1 MRPIH
6 LRFAAFG
13 PYAGQTD
20 IDFTRFEDG
29 LFLVCGPTGSGKT
42 TLFDAICFA
51 LYAHASGNTRTTD
64 SFKSHY
70 ASAEQLCFVEFTF
83 SLEDKIY
90 HIRRIPRQPVYSKRK
105 KEMIESGGTVE
116 LTLPNGEV
124 LSGREANAHIEQLL
138 GLSCEQFR
146 KIVMLAQGE
155 FRRFLDAS
163 SKEKQEI
170 FRQIFRTDLYEQFT
184 LRLGTQ
190 TDQLERQGESA
201 RQTSLSM
208 MQQLDCTEDPEL
220 EQLISASEPSPQTVC
235 QHLTQ
240 SLAQGQQ
247 QLQALEQD
255 ASLFEQ
261 QLTQLDLEQ
270 AQQLWQLFQSRQA
283 LNEQLSALHAQ
294 SPAIE
299 RSRQQ
304 LSRLE
309 QLSALL
315 PSYTLLTDC
324 RQRTVQKQQQLKQA
338 HQQLEQ
344 HQATLLQAQQDFLQ
358 VEVLSAKREQLAR
371 DSQQISQQIAQSKRL
386 SQLQQSLVQEQQ
398 QLEKAKRSV
407 VLCRLLLQRAEQNAS
422 CQQLQKA
429 QQLHRQVALL
439 YQQLE
444 QVEMKKKQL
453 ETCRRQLEQAQMA
466 AQLAQ
471 DLQEGSPCPVCGAV
485 HHPQPAK
492 WLEDRPVEPQQLE
505 ALEAQR
511 LELFGQLSSQKAL
524 LAQLMEALPAAANP
538 DELSALKAQLEDSLS
553 RLQQQIEQ
561 LIPAA
566 KVSQP
571 RYFDREY
578 LSNQILPMQQ
588 QEASH
593 QRALELLHQ
602 EQAALAEQLG
612 IANLQPFNG
621 AEQLE
626 EQLMQMNR
634 QQSQL
639 SQQIRQYTERYQQA
653 STRGAQLEQQ
663 HAQLT
668 EDTQVL
674 QCQLAALET
683 DFSQQ
688 LHAQQLDTEAD
699 FLALRSQLE
708 QIPLLKQQIEQHS
721 AQLLSCS
728 VKLSQLN
735 EQIGNRTPPDL
746 DALREQH
753 SAVSSQLEQTRTQL
767 RQLSQ
772 RQALNNRL
780 MQGIQQLSEQ
790 LEQLGKE
797 YELVGGLHRL
807 CSGKNPQRLSFESFV
822 LTSYFEQIVA
832 AANLHLWQMSMGRY
846 QLLRKKERSRGNTS
860 SGLDLE
866 IMDSYTGLPRHVST
880 LSGGESFE
888 TSLALAL
895 GLAEV
900 VQQNAGGIQIQTMFV
915 DEGFGSLDP
924 QSLDSAIQTL
934 TGLREEGRLVGIISH
949 VPQLYERI
957 PARIVVTPS
966 INGSL
971 LKSALPTG
979 KIKSTA
985 AMLL

>member
-422 CQQLQKA
+422 YQQLQKA

-957 PARIVVTPS
+957 PTRIVVTPS
-966 INGSL
+966 INGS
-971 LKSALPTG
+971 SA
-979 KIKSTA
+979 KISFA
-985 AMLL
+985 DGEN

>member
-358 VEVLSAKREQLAR
+358 VEVLSAKREHLAR

-957 PARIVVTPS
+957 PARIVVTSS
-966 INGSL
+966 INGS
-971 LKSALPTG
+971 SA
-979 KIKSTA
+979 KISFA
-985 AMLL
+985 DGEN

>member
-358 VEVLSAKREQLAR
+358 VEVLSTKREQLAR

-422 CQQLQKA
+422 YQQLQKA

-957 PARIVVTPS
+957 PTRIVVTPS
-966 INGSL
+966 INGS
-971 LKSALPTG
+971 SA
-979 KIKSTA
+979 KISFA
-985 AMLL
+985 DGEN

>member
-1 MRPIH
+1 M
-6 LRFAAFG
+6 
-13 PYAGQTD
+13 
-20 IDFTRFEDG
+20 
-29 LFLVCGPTGSGKT
+29 C
-42 TLFDAICFA
+42 
-51 LYAHASGNTRTTD
+51 
-64 SFKSHY
+64 
-70 ASAEQLCFVEFTF
+70 
-83 SLEDKIY
+83 
-90 HIRRIPRQPVYSKRK
+90 IR
-105 KEMIESGGTVE
+105 
-116 LTLPNGEV
+116 
-124 LSGREANAHIEQLL
+124 
-138 GLSCEQFR
+138 
-146 KIVMLAQGE
+146 
-155 FRRFLDAS
+155 
-163 SKEKQEI
+163 
-170 FRQIFRTDLYEQFT
+170 
-184 LRLGTQ
+184 
-190 TDQLERQGESA
+190 
-201 RQTSLSM
+201 
-208 MQQLDCTEDPEL
+208 
-220 EQLISASEPSPQTVC
+220 
-235 QHLTQ
+235 
-240 SLAQGQQ
+240 
-247 QLQALEQD
+247 
-255 ASLFEQ
+255 
-261 QLTQLDLEQ
+261 
-270 AQQLWQLFQSRQA
+270 
-283 LNEQLSALHAQ
+283 
-294 SPAIE
+294 
-299 RSRQQ
+299 
-304 LSRLE
+304 
-309 QLSALL
+309 
-315 PSYTLLTDC
+315 
-324 RQRTVQKQQQLKQA
+324 
-338 HQQLEQ
+338 
-344 HQATLLQAQQDFLQ
+344 
-358 VEVLSAKREQLAR
+358 
-371 DSQQISQQIAQSKRL
+371 
-386 SQLQQSLVQEQQ
+386 
-398 QLEKAKRSV
+398 
-407 VLCRLLLQRAEQNAS
+407 
-422 CQQLQKA
+422 
-429 QQLHRQVALL
+429 
-439 YQQLE
+439 
-444 QVEMKKKQL
+444 
-453 ETCRRQLEQAQMA
+453 
-466 AQLAQ
+466 
-471 DLQEGSPCPVCGAV
+471 
-485 HHPQPAK
+485 
-492 WLEDRPVEPQQLE
+492 DR
-505 ALEAQR
+505 
-511 LELFGQLSSQKAL
+511 
-524 LAQLMEALPAAANP
+524 
-538 DELSALKAQLEDSLS
+538 
-553 RLQQQIEQ
+553 QQIEQ

-957 PARIVVTPS
+957 PTRIVVTPS
-966 INGSL
+966 INGS
-971 LKSALPTG
+971 SA
-979 KIKSTA
+979 KISFGDGEN
-985 AMLL
+985 

>member
-247 QLQALEQD
+247 QLQALEQN

-957 PARIVVTPS
+957 PTRIVVTPS
-966 INGSL
+966 INGS
-971 LKSALPTG
+971 SA
-979 KIKSTA
+979 KISFA
-985 AMLL
+985 DGEN

>member
-220 EQLISASEPSPQTVC
+220 EQLISASEPSPQVVC

-524 LAQLMEALPAAANP
+524 LAQMMEALPAAANP

-957 PARIVVTPS
+957 PTRIVVTPS
-966 INGSL
+966 INGS
-971 LKSALPTG
+971 SA
-979 KIKSTA
+979 KISFA
-985 AMLL
+985 DGEN

>member
-220 EQLISASEPSPQTVC
+220 EQLISASEPSPQAVC

-294 SPAIE
+294 SSAIE

-422 CQQLQKA
+422 YQQLQKA

-439 YQQLE
+439 YQQL
-444 QVEMKKKQL
+444 
-453 ETCRRQLEQAQMA
+453 
-466 AQLAQ
+466 
-471 DLQEGSPCPVCGAV
+471 
-485 HHPQPAK
+485 
-492 WLEDRPVEPQQLE
+492 
-505 ALEAQR
+505 
-511 LELFGQLSSQKAL
+511 
-524 LAQLMEALPAAANP
+524 
-538 DELSALKAQLEDSLS
+538 
-553 RLQQQIEQ
+553 
-561 LIPAA
+561 
-566 KVSQP
+566 
-571 RYFDREY
+571 
-578 LSNQILPMQQ
+578 
-588 QEASH
+588 
-593 QRALELLHQ
+593 
-602 EQAALAEQLG
+602 
-612 IANLQPFNG
+612 
-621 AEQLE
+621 
-626 EQLMQMNR
+626 
-634 QQSQL
+634 
-639 SQQIRQYTERYQQA
+639 
-653 STRGAQLEQQ
+653 
-663 HAQLT
+663 
-668 EDTQVL
+668 
-674 QCQLAALET
+674 
-683 DFSQQ
+683 
-688 LHAQQLDTEAD
+688 
-699 FLALRSQLE
+699 
-708 QIPLLKQQIEQHS
+708 
-721 AQLLSCS
+721 
-728 VKLSQLN
+728 
-735 EQIGNRTPPDL
+735 
-746 DALREQH
+746 
-753 SAVSSQLEQTRTQL
+753 
-767 RQLSQ
+767 
-772 RQALNNRL
+772 
-780 MQGIQQLSEQ
+780 
-790 LEQLGKE
+790 
-797 YELVGGLHRL
+797 
-807 CSGKNPQRLSFESFV
+807 
-822 LTSYFEQIVA
+822 
-832 AANLHLWQMSMGRY
+832 
-846 QLLRKKERSRGNTS
+846 
-860 SGLDLE
+860 
-866 IMDSYTGLPRHVST
+866 
-880 LSGGESFE
+880 
-888 TSLALAL
+888 
-895 GLAEV
+895 
-900 VQQNAGGIQIQTMFV
+900 
-915 DEGFGSLDP
+915 
-924 QSLDSAIQTL
+924 
-934 TGLREEGRLVGIISH
+934 
-949 VPQLYERI
+949 
-957 PARIVVTPS
+957 
-966 INGSL
+966 
-971 LKSALPTG
+971 
-979 KIKSTA
+979 
-985 AMLL
+985 

>member
-70 ASAEQLCFVEFTF
+70 ATAEQLCFVEFSF

-90 HIRRIPRQPVYSKRK
+90 HIRRVPRQPVYSKRK

-184 LRLGTQ
+184 LQLGAQ
-190 TDQLERQGESA
+190 SDRLERQGEST
-201 RQTSLSM
+201 RQSSLSM
-208 MQQLDCTEDPEL
+208 MQQLDCTEDPAL
-220 EQLISASEPSPQTVC
+220 EQLLSAPEPSPQAVC

-240 SLAQGQQ
+240 SLAQNQQ
-247 QLQALEQD
+247 QLQTLEQEI
-255 ASLFEQ
+255 SHLEQ
-261 QLTQLDLEQ
+261 QLNQLDLEQ

-283 LNEQLSALHAQ
+283 LSEQLSALHAQ

-309 QLSALL
+309 QLSSLL

-324 RQRTVQKQQQLKQA
+324 RQRTAQKQQQLKQA
-338 HQQLEQ
+338 QQQLKQ
-344 HQATLLQAQQDFLQ
+344 HQTVLLQAQQDFLQ
-358 VEVLSAKREQLAR
+358 VEALSAQREQLAR

-386 SQLQQSLVQEQQ
+386 AQLQQNLAQEQQ

-407 VLCRLLLQRAEQNAS
+407 VLCRLLLQRAEQTAS

-429 QQLHRQVALL
+429 QQLHRQVERLHQLL
-439 YQQLE
+439 ARVDKEKQQLE
-444 QVEMKKKQL
+444 
-453 ETCRRQLEQAQMA
+453 TRHRQLEQAQMA
-466 AQLAQ
+466 AQLVQ
-471 DLQEGSPCPVCGAV
+471 NLQEGSPCPVCGAV
-485 HHPQPAK
+485 HHPQPAR
-492 WLEDRPVEPQQLE
+492 LPEDSRIQPEQIE

-524 LAQLMEALPAAANP
+524 LAQLIEALPAAAHP
-538 DELSALKAQLEDSLS
+538 DELSALEAQLEDSLS
-553 RLQQQIEQ
+553 RLQQQIEP
-561 LIPAA
+561 LIPLA

-593 QRALELLHQ
+593 RRALELLHQ
-602 EQAALAEQLG
+602 EQDALAEQLG
-612 IANLQPFNG
+612 IGDIRHFSG
-621 AEQLE
+621 ADQLE
-626 EQLMQMNR
+626 EQLNQMNR

-639 SQQIRQYTERYQQA
+639 SQQIRQYTERYQQE

-668 EDTQVL
+668 QDTQAL
-674 QCQLAALET
+674 QSQLAALET
-683 DFSQQ
+683 DFAQQ

-708 QIPLLKQQIEQHS
+708 QIPLLKQQIEQHT

-735 EQIGNRTPPDL
+735 EQIGSRTPPDL

-753 SAVSSQLEQTRTQL
+753 SAVTSRLEQTRAQL
-767 RQLSQ
+767 AQLSQ
-772 RQALNNRL
+772 RQALNSRL
-780 MQGIQQLSEQ
+780 MQGIRQLSDQ
-790 LEQLGKE
+790 LEQLQKE

-900 VQQNAGGIQIQTMFV
+900 VQQNAGGIHIQTMFV

-957 PARIVVTPS
+957 PARIEVTPS
-966 INGSL
+966 INGST
-971 LKSALPTG
+971 A
-979 KIKSTA
+979 KISFSNGEN
-985 AMLL
+985 

>member
-90 HIRRIPRQPVYSKRK
+90 HIRRVPRQPVYSKRK

-190 TDQLERQGESA
+190 TDQLAQQGESA

-220 EQLISASEPSPQTVC
+220 EQLISAPEPSPQAVC

-240 SLAQGQQ
+240 SLAEGQQ

-255 ASLFEQ
+255 ASLCEQ
-261 QLTQLDLEQ
+261 QLAQLDLEQ
-270 AQQLWQLFQSRQA
+270 AQQLWQLFQSRQT

-324 RQRTVQKQQQLKQA
+324 RQRTAQKLQQLRQA
-338 HQQLEQ
+338 QQQLEQ
-344 HQATLLQAQQDFLQ
+344 HQTTLLQAQQDFLQ
-358 VEVLSAKREQLAR
+358 VEALSAKREQLTR

-386 SQLQQSLVQEQQ
+386 SQLQQSLAQEQQ
-398 QLEKAKRSV
+398 LLEKAQRSV
-407 VLCRLLLQRAEQNAS
+407 ILCRLLLQRAEQTAN

-439 YQQLE
+439 HQQLE
-444 QVEMKKKQL
+444 RVEREKTRL
-453 ETCRRQLEQAQMA
+453 EARRQQLEQAQMA

-471 DLQEGSPCPVCGAV
+471 GLQEGSPCPVCGAV
-485 HHPQPAK
+485 HHPQPAQ

-524 LAQLMEALPAAANP
+524 LAQLIEALPAAANP
-538 DELSALKAQLEDSLS
+538 DELSASKAQLEDSLS

-593 QRALELLHQ
+593 RRALELLHQ
-602 EQAALAEQLG
+602 EQTALAEQLG
-612 IANLQPFNG
+612 IADLHYFSG
-621 AEQLE
+621 TEQLE

-663 HAQLT
+663 SAQLT

-683 DFSQQ
+683 DFTQQ
-688 LHAQQLDTEAD
+688 LHTQQLDTEAA

-735 EQIGNRTPPDL
+735 EQIGSRTLPNL

-753 SAVSSQLEQTRTQL
+753 RAVSSRLEQTRIQL

-772 RQALNNRL
+772 RQALNSRL
-780 MQGIQQLSEQ
+780 MQGIQQLSDR

-900 VQQNAGGIQIQTMFV
+900 VQQNAGGIHIQTMFV

-957 PARIVVTPS
+957 PARIVITPS
-966 INGSL
+966 INGS
-971 LKSALPTG
+971 SA
-979 KIKSTA
+979 KISFA
-985 AMLL
+985 DGEN

>member
-220 EQLISASEPSPQTVC
+220 EQLISASEPSPQAVC

-429 QQLHRQVALL
+429 QQLHQQVALL
-439 YQQLE
+439 HQQLARL
-444 QVEMKKKQL
+444 EMEKKQL
-453 ETCRRQLEQAQMA
+453 EARRRQLEQAQMA

-471 DLQEGSPCPVCGAV
+471 GLQEGIPCPVCGAI

-505 ALEAQR
+505 ALEVQR

-524 LAQLMEALPAAANP
+524 LAQLIETLPAAANP
-538 DELSALKAQLEDSLS
+538 DTLSPLKAQLEDSLS

-561 LIPAA
+561 LIPAV

-593 QRALELLHQ
+593 RRALELLHQ

-612 IANLQPFNG
+612 IADLHHFSG
-621 AEQLE
+621 VEQLE
-626 EQLMQMNR
+626 EQLSQMNR

-639 SQQIRQYTERYQQA
+639 SQQIRQYTECYQQA

-663 HAQLT
+663 HSQLT
-668 EDTQVL
+668 EDTQAL

-683 DFSQQ
+683 DFAQQ
-688 LHAQQLDTEAD
+688 LHTQQLDTEAD

-728 VKLSQLN
+728 VKLSQLS

-753 SAVSSQLEQTRTQL
+753 SAVSSQLEQTRAQL

-780 MQGIQQLSEQ
+780 MQGIQQLSDQ

-966 INGSL
+966 INGS
-971 LKSALPTG
+971 SA
-979 KIKSTA
+979 KISFA
-985 AMLL
+985 DGEN

>member
-220 EQLISASEPSPQTVC
+220 EQLISASEPSPQAVC

-344 HQATLLQAQQDFLQ
+344 HQAILLQAQQDFLQ

-957 PARIVVTPS
+957 PTRIVVTPS
-966 INGSL
+966 INGS
-971 LKSALPTG
+971 SA
-979 KIKSTA
+979 KISFGDGEN
-985 AMLL
+985 

>member
-444 QVEMKKKQL
+444 HVEMKKKQL

-957 PARIVVTPS
+957 PTRIVVTPS
-966 INGSL
+966 INGS
-971 LKSALPTG
+971 SA
-979 KIKSTA
+979 KISFA
-985 AMLL
+985 DGEN

>member
-90 HIRRIPRQPVYSKRK
+90 HIRRVPRQPVYSKRK

-220 EQLISASEPSPQTVC
+220 EQLIAAPEPSPQAVC

-966 INGSL
+966 INGS
-971 LKSALPTG
+971 SA
-979 KIKSTA
+979 KISFA
-985 AMLL
+985 DGEN

>member
-220 EQLISASEPSPQTVC
+220 EQLISASEPSPQVVC

-602 EQAALAEQLG
+602 EQATLAEQLG

-957 PARIVVTPS
+957 PTRIVVTPS
-966 INGSL
+966 INGS
-971 LKSALPTG
+971 SA
-979 KIKSTA
+979 KISFA
-985 AMLL
+985 DGEN

>member
-90 HIRRIPRQPVYSKRK
+90 HIRRVPRQPVYSKRK

-116 LTLPNGEV
+116 LTLPNGEI

-184 LRLGTQ
+184 LHLGTQ

-220 EQLISASEPSPQTVC
+220 EQLIAAPEPSPQAVC

-240 SLAQGQQ
+240 HLAQGQQ

-270 AQQLWQLFQSRQA
+270 AQQLWQMFQSRQA
-283 LNEQLSALHAQ
+283 LNEQLSVLHAQ

-299 RSRQQ
+299 RSRQK

-324 RQRTVQKQQQLKQA
+324 RQRTAQKQQQLKQA
-338 HQQLEQ
+338 QQQLEQ
-344 HQATLLQAQQDFLQ
+344 HQTTLLQAQQDFLQ
-358 VEVLSAKREQLAR
+358 VEALSAKREQLAR

-407 VLCRLLLQRAEQNAS
+407 ILCRLLLQRAEQNAN

-429 QQLHRQVALL
+429 HQLHRQVALL
-439 YQQLE
+439 HQQLARLE
-444 QVEMKKKQL
+444 IEKKQL
-453 ETCRRQLEQAQMA
+453 EARRRQLEQEQMA

-471 DLQEGSPCPVCGAV
+471 DLQEGIPCPVCGAI

-505 ALEAQR
+505 ALEVQR

-524 LAQLMEALPAAANP
+524 LAQLIETLPAAANP
-538 DELSALKAQLEDSLS
+538 DTLSALKAQQEDSLS

-578 LSNQILPMQQ
+578 LGNQILPMQQ

-593 QRALELLHQ
+593 RRALELLHQ

-612 IANLQPFNG
+612 IADLHHFSG
-621 AEQLE
+621 VEQLE
-626 EQLMQMNR
+626 EQLSQMNR

-639 SQQIRQYTERYQQA
+639 SQQIRQYTECYQQA

-663 HAQLT
+663 HSQLS

-674 QCQLAALET
+674 QCQLTALET
-683 DFSQQ
+683 DFAQQ
-688 LHAQQLDTEAD
+688 LHTQQLDTETD

-753 SAVSSQLEQTRTQL
+753 SAVSSQLEQTRAQL

-780 MQGIQQLSEQ
+780 MQGIQQLSDQ

-966 INGSL
+966 INGS
-971 LKSALPTG
+971 SA
-979 KIKSTA
+979 KISFA
-985 AMLL
+985 DGEN

>member
-90 HIRRIPRQPVYSKRK
+90 HIRRVPRQPVYSKRK

-220 EQLISASEPSPQTVC
+220 EQLIAAPEPSPQAVC

-247 QLQALEQD
+247 QLQALEKD

-261 QLTQLDLEQ
+261 QLAQLDLEQ
-270 AQQLWQLFQSRQA
+270 AQQLWQMFQSRQA

-429 QQLHRQVALL
+429 QQLHQQVALL
-439 YQQLE
+439 HQQLARL
-444 QVEMKKKQL
+444 EMEKKQL
-453 ETCRRQLEQAQMA
+453 EARRRQLEQAQMA

-471 DLQEGSPCPVCGAV
+471 GLQEGIPCPVCGAI

-505 ALEAQR
+505 ALEVQR

-524 LAQLMEALPAAANP
+524 LTQLIETLPAAANP
-538 DELSALKAQLEDSLS
+538 DTLSALKAQQEDSLS

-578 LSNQILPMQQ
+578 LGNQILPMQQ

-593 QRALELLHQ
+593 RRALELLHQ

-612 IANLQPFNG
+612 IADLHHFSG
-621 AEQLE
+621 VEQLE
-626 EQLMQMNR
+626 EQLSQMNR

-639 SQQIRQYTERYQQA
+639 SQQIRQYTECYQQA

-663 HAQLT
+663 HSQLT
-668 EDTQVL
+668 EDTQAL

-683 DFSQQ
+683 DFAQQ
-688 LHAQQLDTEAD
+688 LHTQQLDTEAD

-728 VKLSQLN
+728 VKLSQLS

-753 SAVSSQLEQTRTQL
+753 SAVSSRLEQTRTQL

-780 MQGIQQLSEQ
+780 MQGIQQLSDQ

-966 INGSL
+966 INGS
-971 LKSALPTG
+971 SA
-979 KIKSTA
+979 KISFA
-985 AMLL
+985 DGEN

>member
-220 EQLISASEPSPQTVC
+220 EQLISASEPSPQVVC

-957 PARIVVTPS
+957 PTRIVVTPS
-966 INGSL
+966 INGS
-971 LKSALPTG
+971 SA
-979 KIKSTA
+979 KISFA
-985 AMLL
+985 DGEN

>member
-220 EQLISASEPSPQTVC
+220 EQLIAAPEPSPQAVC

-966 INGSL
+966 INGS
-971 LKSALPTG
+971 SA
-979 KIKSTA
+979 KISFA
-985 AMLL
+985 DGEN

>member
-220 EQLISASEPSPQTVC
+220 EQLISASEPSLQAVC

-957 PARIVVTPS
+957 PTRIVVTPS
-966 INGSL
+966 INGS
-971 LKSALPTG
+971 SA
-979 KIKSTA
+979 KISFA
-985 AMLL
+985 DGEN

>member
-1 MRPIH
+1 M
-6 LRFAAFG
+6 
-13 PYAGQTD
+13 
-20 IDFTRFEDG
+20 
-29 LFLVCGPTGSGKT
+29 
-42 TLFDAICFA
+42 
-51 LYAHASGNTRTTD
+51 
-64 SFKSHY
+64 
-70 ASAEQLCFVEFTF
+70 
-83 SLEDKIY
+83 
-90 HIRRIPRQPVYSKRK
+90 
-105 KEMIESGGTVE
+105 
-116 LTLPNGEV
+116 
-124 LSGREANAHIEQLL
+124 
-138 GLSCEQFR
+138 
-146 KIVMLAQGE
+146 
-155 FRRFLDAS
+155 
-163 SKEKQEI
+163 
-170 FRQIFRTDLYEQFT
+170 
-184 LRLGTQ
+184 
-190 TDQLERQGESA
+190 
-201 RQTSLSM
+201 
-208 MQQLDCTEDPEL
+208 
-220 EQLISASEPSPQTVC
+220 
-235 QHLTQ
+235 
-240 SLAQGQQ
+240 
-247 QLQALEQD
+247 
-255 ASLFEQ
+255 
-261 QLTQLDLEQ
+261 
-270 AQQLWQLFQSRQA
+270 
-283 LNEQLSALHAQ
+283 
-294 SPAIE
+294 
-299 RSRQQ
+299 
-304 LSRLE
+304 
-309 QLSALL
+309 
-315 PSYTLLTDC
+315 
-324 RQRTVQKQQQLKQA
+324 
-338 HQQLEQ
+338 
-344 HQATLLQAQQDFLQ
+344 
-358 VEVLSAKREQLAR
+358 
-371 DSQQISQQIAQSKRL
+371 
-386 SQLQQSLVQEQQ
+386 
-398 QLEKAKRSV
+398 
-407 VLCRLLLQRAEQNAS
+407 
-422 CQQLQKA
+422 
-429 QQLHRQVALL
+429 
-439 YQQLE
+439 
-444 QVEMKKKQL
+444 
-453 ETCRRQLEQAQMA
+453 
-466 AQLAQ
+466 
-471 DLQEGSPCPVCGAV
+471 
-485 HHPQPAK
+485 
-492 WLEDRPVEPQQLE
+492 
-505 ALEAQR
+505 
-511 LELFGQLSSQKAL
+511 ELFGQLSSQKAL

-957 PARIVVTPS
+957 PTRIVVTPS
-966 INGSL
+966 INGS
-971 LKSALPTG
+971 SA
-979 KIKSTA
+979 KISFA
-985 AMLL
+985 DGEN

>member
-746 DALREQH
+746 DALCEQH

-957 PARIVVTPS
+957 PTRIVVTPS
-966 INGSL
+966 INGS
-971 LKSALPTG
+971 SA
-979 KIKSTA
+979 KISFA
-985 AMLL
+985 DGEN

>member
-957 PARIVVTPS
+957 PTRIVVTPS
-966 INGSL
+966 INGS
-971 LKSALPTG
+971 SA
-979 KIKSTA
+979 KISFA
-985 AMLL
+985 DGEN